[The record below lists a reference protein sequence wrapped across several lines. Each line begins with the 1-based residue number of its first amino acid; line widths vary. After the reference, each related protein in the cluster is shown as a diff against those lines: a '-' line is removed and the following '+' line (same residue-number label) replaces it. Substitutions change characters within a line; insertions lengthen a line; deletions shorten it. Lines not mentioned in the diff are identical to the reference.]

1 LVAGWQRRR
10 QSYETVKSDA
20 EQRGPSSF
28 PPLGFYRGQG
38 ATCELGSAPASEH
51 QASLPM
57 PHYRFGTLLGSVS
70 FMQSQL
76 PQLQSRQLDVVARMT
91 PYAMAGHM
99 LNATILAV
107 AVAGSIPTIQLII
120 WSSYSYAVALLLLY
134 RNAKNRARVPQS
146 FRRATHKATA
156 YAFLL
161 ALPWS
166 SMAVLHLGTLAQGE
180 QLILIALGVGM
191 AASGTLLLWAMPAA
205 AFSYMSG
212 ILIPTAL
219 KCLVLDQKA
228 YLLLGALALSYWGF
242 LAALIGM
249 LGRADEHSRSPSR
262 DTVMS
267 LTAEQRR
274 ALAVLAG
281 AGLDGTSQ
289 ALLMAQGFTASM
301 IAGLVNRGLATLT
314 YKKIRIGGNLVKIAK
329 VRITA
334 LGSEAL
340 AVEERFTGPNL

>member
-1 LVAGWQRRR
+1 MLAM
-10 QSYETVKSDA
+10 
-20 EQRGPSSF
+20 
-28 PPLGFYRGQG
+28 L
-38 ATCELGSAPASEH
+38 
-51 QASLPM
+51 
-57 PHYRFGTLLGSVS
+57 HYRFGTLLGSVS
-70 FMQSQL
+70 FMPSQL
-76 PQLQSRQLDVVARMT
+76 SRLQSHQLDVIARMT

-120 WSSYSYAVALLLLY
+120 WSSYSYAIALLLLY

-146 FRRATHKATA
+146 FRRAAHRATV

-161 ALPWS
+161 ALPWA
-166 SMAVLHLGTLAQGE
+166 SMAVLHLGALAQGE
-180 QLILIALGVGM
+180 QLVLIALGVGM
-191 AASGTLLLWAMPAA
+191 AASGTVVLWAMPAA

-219 KCLVLDQKA
+219 KCLVLNQKA

-249 LGRADEHSRSPSR
+249 LGLADGRSRSPL
-262 DTVMS
+262 MS

-301 IAGLVNRGLATLT
+301 IAGLVSRGLATLADE
-314 YKKIRIGGNLVKIAK
+314 KIRVGGNSVKIAK

-340 AVEERFTGPNL
+340 AAEERFTATMRL

>member
-1 LVAGWQRRR
+1 M
-10 QSYETVKSDA
+10 A
-20 EQRGPSSF
+20 ERPKVRCPKVLCATNLAPDRTFAPHPNTKVPS
-28 PPLGFYRGQG
+28 PALGFR
-38 ATCELGSAPASEH
+38 T
-51 QASLPM
+51 
-57 PHYRFGTLLGSVS
+57 YRFCLAADSAISFRTLLGSVG

-76 PQLQSRQLDVVARMT
+76 SRFQSRQLDVVARMT

-120 WSSYSYAVALLLLY
+120 WCSYSYAIALLLLY
-134 RNAKNRARVPQS
+134 RNARNRARVPQS
-146 FRRATHKATA
+146 FQRAAHRATV

-161 ALPWS
+161 ALPWA
-166 SMAVLHLGTLAQGE
+166 SMAVLHLGALAQGD
-180 QLILIALGVGM
+180 QLILVALGVGM
-191 AASGTLLLWAMPAA
+191 AASGTILLRAMPAA

-212 ILIPTAL
+212 ILIPAAL
-219 KCLVLDQKA
+219 KCLVLNQKA

-242 LAALIGM
+242 LAALIGKVAPAD
-249 LGRADEHSRSPSR
+249 GRARSPSR

-281 AGLDGTSQ
+281 VGLDGTSQ
-289 ALLMAQGFTASM
+289 ALLMAQGFSASM
-301 IAGLVNRGLATLT
+301 IAGLVNRGLATLACE
-314 YKKIRIGGNLVKIAK
+314 KVRLGSNLVKVAK

-334 LGSEAL
+334 VGSEAL
-340 AVEERFTGPNL
+340 AVEERFTGTMRL

>member
-1 LVAGWQRRR
+1 
-10 QSYETVKSDA
+10 
-20 EQRGPSSF
+20 
-28 PPLGFYRGQG
+28 
-38 ATCELGSAPASEH
+38 
-51 QASLPM
+51 M
-57 PHYRFGTLLGSVS
+57 N

-76 PQLQSRQLDVVARMT
+76 SRLQNHQLDVIARMT

-99 LNATILAV
+99 VNATILAV
-107 AVAGSIPTIQLII
+107 AVAGSIPTIQLTV
-120 WSSYSYAVALLLLY
+120 WSSYSYAIALLLLY

-146 FRRATHKATA
+146 FRRAAHRATV

-161 ALPWS
+161 ALPWA
-166 SMAVLHLGTLAQGE
+166 SMAVLHLGALAQGE

-191 AASGTLLLWAMPAA
+191 AASGTVVLWAMPAA

-219 KCLVLDQKA
+219 KCFVLNQKA
-228 YLLLGALALSYWGF
+228 YLLLGALALSYWVF

-249 LGRADEHSRSPSR
+249 LGLADGRSRSPSR
-262 DTVMS
+262 DAVMS

-289 ALLMAQGFTASM
+289 ALLMAEGFTASM
-301 IAGLVNRGLATLT
+301 IAGLVNRSLATLT
-314 YKKIRIGGNLVKIAK
+314 HEKIRVEGNLVKIAK

-340 AVEERFTGPNL
+340 AVEERFTATMRL